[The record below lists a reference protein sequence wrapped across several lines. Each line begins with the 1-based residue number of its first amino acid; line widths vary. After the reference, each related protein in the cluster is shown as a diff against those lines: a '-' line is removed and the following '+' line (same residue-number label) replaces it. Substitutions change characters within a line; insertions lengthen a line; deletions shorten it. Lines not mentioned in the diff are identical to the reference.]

1 MSLVCFVT
9 QVRSTLRSSAPRAR
23 KGYPQASA
31 LRLCSPPLRSALSTH
46 ASLRFK
52 GGRSPSPCSCY
63 PPPSPGGVRHVC
75 HMPLPIQRQRQRQ
88 QPKEEA
94 PVNTTAT
101 TAVVSPF
108 AQNNNNKQQKQ
119 TAKEVIAANV
129 QALIEQLEQGH
140 SEALTAYLTAMGRF
154 HNYSF
159 GNILEIARQKPDATR
174 VAGLYAWNQL
184 GRKVKKGEHGIRIL
198 APVIGVR
205 RKKDEEAEKDIRTQ
219 NQAVLVGFRAAHV
232 FDVSQTEGTELPEFS
247 ERVSGNAGQYRDR
260 LVDFVIAQGIA
271 LEFKESIAPALGV
284 SYGGKI
290 ALLPGQSSA
299 EEFSTLVHELAHE
312 MLHKAERRTATTKT
326 VRETE
331 AEAVAFV
338 VGKTIGLETGRASA
352 DYIHLYHGNA
362 SLLAESLEVI
372 QKTSAVI
379 LSALETL
386 ELEINTEAE
395 PDLAQASY
403 PPLSPGGRPHAVRS
417 NTTPMPKPLQESR
430 HEHRY

>member
-1 MSLVCFVT
+1 M
-9 QVRSTLRSSAPRAR
+9 
-23 KGYPQASA
+23 
-31 LRLCSPPLRSALSTH
+31 
-46 ASLRFK
+46 
-52 GGRSPSPCSCY
+52 
-63 PPPSPGGVRHVC
+63 
-75 HMPLPIQRQRQRQ
+75 
-88 QPKEEA
+88 
-94 PVNTTAT
+94 NTTAAT
-101 TAVVSPF
+101 VNKSTA
-108 AQNNNNKQQKQ
+108 NTNKQQ

-154 HNYSF
+154 HTYSF

-174 VAGLYAWNQL
+174 VAGLYSWNQL
-184 GRKVKKGEHGIRIL
+184 GRKVKKGERGIRIL
-198 APVIGVR
+198 APMIGIR

-219 NQAVLVGFRAAHV
+219 NQAVLVGFRAAYV
-232 FDVSQTEGTELPEFS
+232 FDVSQTEGAELPEFS
-247 ERVSGNAGQYRDR
+247 ERVSGNAGEFRDR

-271 LEFKESIAPALGV
+271 LEFKESIAPALGM

-312 MLHKAERRTATTKT
+312 MLHKAEPRTATTKT

-362 SLLAESLEVI
+362 SLLTESLEVI

-379 LSALETL
+379 LAAIENPAAET
-386 ELEINTEAE
+386 AE
-395 PDLAQASY
+395 EPEPELAQAS
-403 PPLSPGGRPHAVRS
+403 
-417 NTTPMPKPLQESR
+417 
-430 HEHRY
+430 